1 MPDRMFFTVTCGAC
15 NEDIHILERKADRK
29 FQLLNK
35 SIVVEHDCK
44 STGLS
49 YLLEVS
55 RGFKL
60 KNPKQPKDEKSNDP
74 FDPEADPDKTD
85 PRDYG

>member
-29 FQLLNK
+29 FQLMNK

-44 STGLS
+44 ATGLS

-60 KNPKQPKDEKSNDP
+60 KNPKNPKDEGP
-74 FDPEADPDKTD
+74 FDPDSPPDKTD
-85 PRDYG
+85 PYP